1 MNIPVVLMIVRSGW
15 VARIIVLLLALFSL
29 VTWAII
35 FNRYFYLNRIKSL
48 NKKFR
53 HFFENMKSFDQIDNA
68 DKKIVDCPMGS
79 LGMVGFTEYKRIIAD
94 AKIHTKVQD
103 WSFYLQNQFTMAS
116 ERISAAAAGISTKI
130 DRGVFLLAIA
140 GSIAPFLGLLGTVW
154 GIMNSFYEIGNQGSA
169 SLPVVAPGIA
179 EALITTIVGLAV
191 AIPSVFFY
199 NVFVHRAERI
209 EDEMEEFNDHL
220 LLLLKRELFNLL
232 YSDKSAR
239 RRVDNA

>member
-15 VARIIVLLLALFSL
+15 VARIIIMLLALFSL
-29 VTWAII
+29 LTWAII

-48 NKKFR
+48 NAQFRKF
-53 HFFENMKSFDQIDNA
+53 FDNLKSFNQMEKA
-68 DKKIVDCPMGS
+68 DKKLMDSP
-79 LGMVGFTEYKRIIAD
+79 LGKLGKIGMTEYNRIIAD
-94 AKIHTKVQD
+94 AKTHTKVQD

-116 ERISAAAAGISTKI
+116 ERVSGAASSISSKL
-130 DRGVFLLAIA
+130 DRGVFLLAIV

-199 NVFVHRAERI
+199 NIFIHRTERI
-209 EDEMEEFNDHL
+209 EDDMDEFNDNL

-232 YSDKSAR
+232 YSDKSTR
-239 RRVDNA
+239 RRVDQI

>member
-15 VARIIVLLLALFSL
+15 VARIILLLLAMFSL
-29 VTWAII
+29 LTWTII
-35 FNRYFYLNRIKSL
+35 FNRYFYLNKIKGL

-53 HFFENMKSFDQIDNA
+53 EFFDKISSFTQIKNA
-68 DKKIVDCPMGS
+68 DKKIIQCP
-79 LGMVGFTEYKRIIAD
+79 LGKLGKTGFSEYKRILED
-94 AKIHTKVQD
+94 AKSHTAVQD

-116 ERISAAAAGISTKI
+116 ERVSSVATGIGSKL
-130 DRGVFLLAIA
+130 DRGVFLLAITS
-140 GSIAPFLGLLGTVW
+140 SIAPFLGLLGTVW

-191 AIPSVFFY
+191 AIPSAFFY
-199 NVFVHRAERI
+199 NVFNHMAGRV
-209 EDEMEEFNDHL
+209 EDEMDEFNDHL

-232 YSDKSAR
+232 YGNKSSSR
-239 RRVDNA
+239 

>member
-15 VARIIVLLLALFSL
+15 VARIILLLLASFSL
-29 VTWAII
+29 ITWAII
-35 FNRYFYLNRIKSL
+35 FNRYFYLNRIKLL
-48 NKKFR
+48 NKQFKK
-53 HFFENMKSFDQIDNA
+53 FFENLKSFDQIDKA
-68 DKKIVDCPMGS
+68 DKKTSDCP
-79 LGMVGFTEYKRIIAD
+79 LGNLGKVGYKEYNRIIAD

-116 ERISAAAAGISTKI
+116 ERVSAAAASISAKL

-179 EALITTIVGLAV
+179 EALITTIVGLGV
-191 AIPSVFFY
+191 AIPAVFFY
-199 NVFVHRAERI
+199 NIFIHRAERI
-209 EDEMEEFNDHL
+209 EDEMDEFNDNL

-232 YSDKSAR
+232 YSDKSAQ
-239 RRVDNA
+239 RRVGQV